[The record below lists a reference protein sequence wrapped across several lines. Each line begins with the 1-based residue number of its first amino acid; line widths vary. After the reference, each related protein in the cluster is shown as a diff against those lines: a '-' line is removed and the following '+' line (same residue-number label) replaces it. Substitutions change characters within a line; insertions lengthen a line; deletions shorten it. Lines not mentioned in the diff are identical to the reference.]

1 MHHLIWVIC
10 EVLSSS
16 NILRGRSGT
25 IDLLQCSAD
34 NVSVIEINVEIVSIS
49 KVVAFPGTG
58 ADLEHTDIDIS
69 CTDVCAVTCLITIFR
84 SSASAKEPA

>member
-10 EVLSSS
+10 EVLSGS
-16 NILRGRSGT
+16 NSLRGRSGI

-49 KVVAFPGTG
+49 KVVASPGTG
-58 ADLEHTDIDIS
+58 AELEHTDVEMS
-69 CTDVCAVTCLITIFR
+69 STDV
-84 SSASAKEPA
+84 